1 MTEVDDHE
9 LLGQYA
15 RTESEAAF
23 ATLVARYVNLVRIT
37 PRTSRRPS
45 SSFWRA
51 KPAASGAARCWPAGF
66 IKPRG

>member
-15 RTESEAAF
+15 RTESETAF
-23 ATLVARYVNLVRIT
+23 ATLVARYVNLVY
-37 PRTSRRPS
+37 S
-45 SSFWRA
+45 
-51 KPAASGAARCWPAGF
+51 AGLRF